1 MNGRIMGILNVY
13 IKDFINYISK
23 VYIVLGNRGDVWVK
37 IVVNL
42 NSLYLFQI
50 LLEGVVGSGYYSD
63 IVIDDIVFSKGC
75 KKLNQIF
82 VIFVII
88 FLIVFIVNFC
98 GSG

>member
-75 KKLNQIF
+75 KKLNQMF
-82 VIFVII
+82 VIVVII